1 MSSSY
6 EKTMMLNKI
15 LSNNIPKINNVN
27 NTLNN
32 INIKLDNLKQQ
43 EINTQELIV
52 ETIMPMLSKFE
63 EYINDINDRL
73 TALETQNNK

>member
-6 EKTMMLNKI
+6 EKTMMLNNI